1 MTYLHAIII
10 AIVEGITEFLP
21 ISSTAHMILTATLLG
36 IPQSS
41 FVKLFEICIQFGA
54 ILAVIYLYHK
64 RFLSLNIKFLLKL
77 LYAVIPAL
85 IFGYFF
91 NDHIESIMEKPSII
105 LLILGV
111 GGILFL
117 FIEKY
122 LPKPSI
128 TNVDELS
135 NKQAIFIGI
144 SQVVSIILPG
154 FSRSAATILG
164 GMFQG
169 CDRKTAAE
177 FSFFLAVPTMF
188 AASAKSG
195 LDYYQEFGLQEIK
208 AQLPLLLLGNIVAF
222 LVAIVAIKWLVKM
235 LETNG
240 LKPFGYYR
248 IGLACLLFLMAFCG
262 LIHL

>member
-1 MTYLHAIII
+1 VTYLHAIII

-144 SQVVSIILPG
+144 SQVVSIIL
-154 FSRSAATILG
+154 G

-169 CDRKTAAE
+169 CVRKTAAE

-208 AQLPLLLLGNIVAF
+208 AQLPLLLLGNMFAVLDGI
-222 LVAIVAIKWLVKM
+222 LWSYSLIKINNKYENCRSSRL
-235 LETNG
+235 
-240 LKPFGYYR
+240 
-248 IGLACLLFLMAFCG
+248 CG
-262 LIHL
+262 WGCSAL